1 MRWVVLDE
9 ADLLMGG
16 GFQRDVNAVLSA
28 MKDEDTNSKA
38 EIISN
43 RLDIDVDTFYSKPR
57 GERKKVL
64 QGMVE
69 IDCLAINTLPQYRR
83 AVQSSFAVLSVN
95 YWVQF
100 ADLSRELLEDLQQEK
115 VSSTE
120 SALSRRPLLPKSGWW
135 RQFIFVAATLPDD
148 NEKSPGAKI
157 KGVSFLSAK
166 LPQW

>member
-95 YWVQF
+95 Y
-100 ADLSRELLEDLQQEK
+100 
-115 VSSTE
+115 
-120 SALSRRPLLPKSGWW
+120 
-135 RQFIFVAATLPDD
+135 
-148 NEKSPGAKI
+148 
-157 KGVSFLSAK
+157 
-166 LPQW
+166 